1 MIPSPAQCRAAR
13 AMLDVSQEWLAKRSG
28 LSKRAL
34 ANFEGG
40 KTKPIPNNLA
50 AIRQALE
57 QAGVE
62 FTGDGGVRLRNA

>member
-1 MIPSPAQCRAAR
+1 MVPTPAQCRAAR
-13 AMLDVSQEWLAKRSG
+13 GLLDVSQDWLAKRSG

-40 KTKPIPNNLA
+40 KSKPIPNNLA

-57 QAGVE
+57 MAGVE
-62 FTGDGGVRLRNA
+62 FLPGGGVQMRDK